1 MRKKLAVDYYNS
13 VYIYIYYIDNIDD
26 NRKYWLHEIDTK
38 YVNKKGLASYWDY
51 HFEYMMYS
59 FSIA

>member
-26 NRKYWLHEIDTK
+26 NRKYWLHEFGTK
-38 YVNKKGLASYWDY
+38 YVNKKGLVSYWNY